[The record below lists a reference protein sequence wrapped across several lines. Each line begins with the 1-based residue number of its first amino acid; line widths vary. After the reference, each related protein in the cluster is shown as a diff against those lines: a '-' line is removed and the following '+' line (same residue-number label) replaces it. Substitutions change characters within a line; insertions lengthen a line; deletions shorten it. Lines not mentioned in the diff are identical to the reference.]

1 MQQTIRCGASSP
13 ALPPFGPAHFH
24 QQASSVLL
32 PRWDA
37 GVTFP
42 SDAPSER
49 KGQLPHS
56 DDLRASFP
64 ICHRKWKERWR
75 GWARS
80 PLITFCPC
88 PHPQGQLYCATVG
101 KRLGQL
107 SHLPQVASVGKQRAF
122 FSTPHHH
129 ISHSHNTQDR
139 LILPHTLHTPY
150 TSRVSTT
157 VLPRRVTGP
166 FLPNSAASEKLDYLF
181 CFDAPRT
188 TRSKG
193 EHVHL
198 IFITTWQTCSVAN
211 SSTLTCLG
219 HEPRH
224 MLAESALLLYSS
236 EVL

>member
-64 ICHRKWKERWR
+64 ICHRKLKERWR

-88 PHPQGQLYCATVG
+88 PHPQGQLYCATVD

-129 ISHSHNTQDR
+129 ISHSHNTVSGKAYPP
-139 LILPHTLHTPY
+139 PHTPHSLHQQGQHY
-150 TSRVSTT
+150 C
-157 VLPRRVTGP
+157 
-166 FLPNSAASEKLDYLF
+166 AAQASYGAFSPKF
-181 CFDAPRT
+181 CSQWKAGL
-188 TRSKG
+188 S
-193 EHVHL
+193 
-198 IFITTWQTCSVAN
+198 
-211 SSTLTCLG
+211 
-219 HEPRH
+219 
-224 MLAESALLLYSS
+224 LLLWYPKDY
-236 EVL
+236 EEQGWACPPHLYHYMTDM

>member
-24 QQASSVLL
+24 QQASSILL

-49 KGQLPHS
+49 KSQLPHS

-129 ISHSHNTQDR
+129 ISHSHNTVSGKAYPPP
-139 LILPHTLHTPY
+139 PH
-150 TSRVSTT
+150 
-157 VLPRRVTGP
+157 
-166 FLPNSAASEKLDYLF
+166 
-181 CFDAPRT
+181 
-188 TRSKG
+188 
-193 EHVHL
+193 
-198 IFITTWQTCSVAN
+198 
-211 SSTLTCLG
+211 STLPTPAG
-219 HEPRH
+219 
-224 MLAESALLLYSS
+224 SALLCCPGELRGLFSQILQPVKS
-236 EVL
+236 